1 MWDVVKI
8 HVQYYEK
15 YLMACSSLIDH
26 LTFCKPALQCVFCK
40 PVLQFVRVHTCACFY
55 VTAQF
60 QTCFYGTTQLQSFA
74 MVLTGFP
81 VCEY

>member
-1 MWDVVKI
+1 MWDVVKM

-15 YLMACSSLIDH
+15 YLVACSSLIDH

-40 PVLQFVRVHTCACFY
+40 LYCSLCVCIRTCACFY

-60 QTCFYGTTQLQSFA
+60 QTCFLWDNAATRFCNGIDRVSS
-74 MVLTGFP
+74 V
-81 VCEY
+81 